1 MRGYNFG
8 MGDRRQR
15 DHRAL
20 LNFAG
25 GVVAGIAGAYLY
37 DALKPGRRFSPKL
50 LRESREHPDL
60 PATVILPGIMGSRLQ
75 RPDGTEAWLNVG
87 NVFGYHD
94 LRLPPT
100 LPLETS
106 RDSLRPFGLI
116 GVDAIIP
123 RLFGF
128 TEYSD
133 LLGLLREAGFH
144 RNERE
149 TGTRGAI
156 FHVFTYD
163 WRRDLVESARRLGQY
178 LDDLAVARREPDAKF
193 NIVGHSMGGLIAR
206 YYLRY
211 GGAEPG
217 GPVTWAGAKRI
228 SQLILVATPN
238 AGSIFSLNAA
248 LNGNPVGMS
257 NTTLSA
263 SVIAHMPAIYQ
274 LMPPKGATPLIDRK
288 GDPLEVDLHD
298 PETWRRFGWGPWN
311 PHEEAATDEERSF
324 VMALL
329 ARAREFHRAMA
340 QTPDSACPVTVTAL
354 GGDCLPTLA
363 RAAAQERPGQS
374 PAFEPRNA
382 REAEAMFEAGDGRVA
397 RSSVLGSHLDA
408 ENMRDWGL
416 PEISHVFFGE
426 ADHHGIYSEPTF
438 QSVLL
443 RRLLRP
449 RRVDLRGA
457 FSS

>member
-1 MRGYNFG
+1 
-8 MGDRRQR
+8 MGDPRNRSHQT
-15 DHRAL
+15 L
-20 LNFAG
+20 LHFAG
-25 GVVAGIAGAYLY
+25 GAVAGVAAAFLY
-37 DALKPGRRFSPKL
+37 DSYKSSRRFSPKL

-75 RPDGTEAWLNVG
+75 RPDGSAAWLNVG

-94 LRLPPT
+94 LRLPPV
-100 LPLETS
+100 LPLKSS
-106 RDSLRPFGLI
+106 RDALRPFGLV
-116 GVDAIIP
+116 GVDAMIP

-128 TEYSD
+128 TEYAD
-133 LLGLLREAGFH
+133 LLGLLKSAGFH
-144 RNERE
+144 RNERS

-163 WRRDLVESARRLGQY
+163 WRRDLVESAHRLGEY
-178 LDDLAVARREPDAKF
+178 LDALAIARREPEARF
-193 NIVGHSMGGLIAR
+193 NIVGHSMGGLVAR

-211 GGAEPG
+211 GDAEPG
-217 GPVTWAGAKRI
+217 GPVTWAGARRI

-263 SVIAHMPAIYQ
+263 SVIAHMPSIYQ
-274 LMPPKGATPLIDRK
+274 IMPPLGAAPLIDGR
-288 GDPLEVDLHD
+288 GDALVVDLHD
-298 PETWRRFGWGPWN
+298 PLTWQRFAWGPWR
-311 PHEEAATDEERSF
+311 PGLDTGTEEEREF
-324 VMALL
+324 VTALLSHARGFHEAL
-329 ARAREFHRAMA
+329 ARAPES
-340 QTPDSACPVTVTAL
+340 PCPVPVTVL
-354 GGDCLPTLA
+354 GGDCLPTLT
-363 RAAAQERPGQS
+363 RAVGPARPGMS
-374 PAFEPRNA
+374 PVFEPRNG

-426 ADHHGIYSEPTF
+426 ADHHGIYGQPTF

-449 RRVDLRGA
+449 RKPPATSAVH
-457 FSS
+457 S

>member
-1 MRGYNFG
+1 ME
-8 MGDRRQR
+8 DRRPR
-15 DHRAL
+15 DHRTL
-20 LNFAG
+20 LHFAG
-25 GVVAGIAGAYLY
+25 GLVAGIAGAYLY
-37 DALKPGRRFSPKL
+37 DSLKPGRRFSPKL

-60 PATVILPGIMGSRLQ
+60 PATVILPGIMGSGLQ
-75 RPDGTEAWLNVG
+75 RPDGSDAWLNVG

-100 LPLETS
+100 LPLHLS
-106 RDSLRPFGLI
+106 RDLLRPFGLV

-149 TGTRGAI
+149 TGARGAI

-163 WRRDLVESARRLGQY
+163 WRRDLVESARRLGEY
-178 LDDLAVARREPDAKF
+178 LDALAVARREPDAKF

-211 GGAEPG
+211 GDAEPG
-217 GPVTWAGAKRI
+217 GPVTWAGARRI

-257 NTTLSA
+257 NTTLSPR
-263 SVIAHMPAIYQ
+263 VVAHMPAMYQ
-274 LMPPKGATPLIDRK
+274 LMPPKGATPLVNHRGEALDA
-288 GDPLEVDLHD
+288 DLHD
-298 PETWRRFGWGPWN
+298 VETWRRFGWGPWS
-311 PHEEAATDEERSF
+311 PGEVDATDDERAF
-324 VMALL
+324 IAALL
-329 ARAREFHRAMA
+329 ERAQVFHQAMA
-340 QTPDSACPVTVTAL
+340 QAPESICPVTVTAL
-354 GGDCLPTLA
+354 GGDCMPTLA
-363 RAAAQERPGQS
+363 RASAGERPGQR
-374 PAFEPRNA
+374 PRFGPRNA

-416 PEISHVFFGE
+416 PEISHVFFGD

-449 RRVDLRGA
+449 FRRPATEAGGQRA
-457 FSS
+457 